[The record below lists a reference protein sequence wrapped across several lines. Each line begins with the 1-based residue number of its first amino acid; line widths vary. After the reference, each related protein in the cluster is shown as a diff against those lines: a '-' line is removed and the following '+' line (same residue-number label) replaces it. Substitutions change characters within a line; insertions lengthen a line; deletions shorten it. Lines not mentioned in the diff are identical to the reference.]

1 MIKSQIWIQ
10 ENSAYTRHDFNP
22 KTGFTKIVLT
32 PDFSSKAFSLK
43 KNIHTYASYLSYATF
58 ISYVEYVGAK

>member
-22 KTGFTKIVLT
+22 KTGFTKLVLS

-43 KNIHTYASYLSYATF
+43 EIHTYASYLSYATF
-58 ISYVEYVGAK
+58 ISYEEYVGAK